1 LPRFLAEK
9 QNVSYGECYGEE
21 ETVMRVAIIG
31 TGKMGGAMAR
41 RLDAE
46 GNDLTL
52 WNRTRGRA
60 EALGVGRVAPTPA
73 EAVENAEVVISMLT
87 DAEAI
92 RAAYLGDGGA
102 AKAAR
107 DQVFIEMSTAGPDVV
122 KELQPAIE
130 RAGAKFVECPVLGS
144 IAAMETGKGLL
155 FAAGDDAALE
165 RARPVLESLG
175 EVRRI
180 KDPESAAKL
189 KLIANTVLMGVS
201 ALAAEVLA
209 AGAAAG
215 VDTEDVFWVLT
226 RFAPALGARRAGY
239 LEHRY
244 EPVSFALRDAAKD
257 LRLAADLFKRA
268 GADAPLT
275 AKTKELFDRA
285 AETAGDL
292 DLSAIST
299 LYEKAPAERG

>member
-1 LPRFLAEK
+1 
-9 QNVSYGECYGEE
+9 
-21 ETVMRVAIIG
+21 MRVAILG

-41 RLDAE
+41 RLNAE

-52 WNRTRGRA
+52 WNRTRKRA
-60 EALGVGRVAPTPA
+60 EALGIGRVAATPA
-73 EAVENAEVVISMLT
+73 GAVETAEVVVSMLT
-87 DAEAI
+87 DADAI
-92 RAAYLGDGGA
+92 RAAYLGEAGA
-102 AKAAR
+102 VQGAR

-122 KELQPAIE
+122 KELQPMIE
-130 RAGAKFVECPVLGS
+130 RAGGKFIECPVLGS

-180 KDPESAAKL
+180 KDTESAAKL
-189 KLIANTVLMGVS
+189 KLIANTVLTGLT
-201 ALAAEVLA
+201 ALAAEVMA

-226 RFAPALGARRAGY
+226 RFAPALGARRSGFV
-239 LEHRY
+239 EHRY
-244 EPVSFALRDAAKD
+244 EPVTFALRDGVKD
-257 LRLAADLFKRA
+257 LRLATELFERV
-268 GADAPLT
+268 GAATPLT
-275 AKTKELFDRA
+275 TKTKELFEKA
-285 AETAGDL
+285 AKTVGDL

-299 LYEKAPAERG
+299 VYEKAPAART